1 MKKLLIFLVF
11 ILIGCGA
18 NLHSEKFVK
27 NNVVKDPSYRMLAF
41 SIRSMKSKQE
51 KQYLQTMLPIQSV
64 KKFYELQ
71 YKANK
76 GDVKSHYLLFLLYF
90 DDSACS
96 KKSLVNLKR
105 VADENCKIALGHL
118 NEAVNIE
125 PNFQLGLY
133 KLAYFNQ
140 YGIGMDV
147 NFNQSIA
154 YWERLKETQGYYREL
169 ALVSAAKIYFYEF
182 NEIDKAKEYL
192 TICAKEGGARC
203 QFELNGWDN
212 KMKLRPY
219 ILDAKNRERE
229 LEKRE

>member
-1 MKKLLIFLVF
+1 MRYIFIFLIFT
-11 ILIGCGA
+11 LIGCQS
-18 NLHSEKFVK
+18 NLHSERFLQ
-27 NNVVKDPSYRMLAF
+27 NNDVRTPSYRMLAF
-41 SIRSMKSKQE
+41 FIESIKFKQE
-51 KQYLQTMLPIQSV
+51 KKLFQTMLPIQSV
-64 KKFYELQ
+64 KNFYELQ

-76 GDVKSHYLLFLLYF
+76 GDAKSHYLLFLLYF

-96 KKSLVNLKR
+96 KNSLVNLKR
-105 VADENCKIALGHL
+105 VADENCKIALEHL
-118 NEAVNIE
+118 NETVNID

-140 YGIGMDV
+140 YGIGVDV

-169 ALVSAAKIYFYEF
+169 ALTSAANIYFYEF
-182 NEIDKAKEYL
+182 NEIGKAKEYL

-219 ILDAKNRERE
+219 ILDAKNRERG
-229 LEKRE
+229 LENSE

>member
-1 MKKLLIFLVF
+1 MKRLWVVLVF
-11 ILIGCGA
+11 ILIGCESHLS
-18 NLHSEKFVK
+18 NERFLQNSD
-27 NNVVKDPSYRMLAF
+27 VKDPSYRMLAF
-41 SIRSMKSKQE
+41 SIGNLRSKEE
-51 KQYLQTMLPIQSV
+51 KRLFQTMLPIQSV
-64 KKFYELQ
+64 NKFYELQ
-71 YKANK
+71 YKANR

-96 KKSLVNLKR
+96 EKSLVNFKR
-105 VADENCKIALGHL
+105 VADENCIIALEHL

-169 ALVSAAKIYFYEF
+169 ALVSAAEIYFYEF

-219 ILDAKNRERE
+219 ILEAKKKRERDR
-229 LEKRE
+229 K